1 MAKTTRARLD
11 ELLVERGLAATR
23 SAARGLIMA
32 GLVLVGGQMSDK
44 AGTLVP
50 LDALVELKRRPR
62 FVSRAG
68 EKLAHA
74 LEVFALD
81 VGGVSALDVGAS
93 TGGFGD
99 CLLQAGAARVIA
111 LDVGRGQLDGRLRN
125 DPRVYALDKVNA
137 RHLAPEIL
145 PYVPDFLTMDV
156 SFISVSKVLPAVV
169 NCMAPVYRGVVLIKP
184 QFEAGPRQVG
194 KGGVVRDPQIHR
206 EVLLALGR
214 FVVEE
219 IDARLV
225 GVTDS
230 GLLGADG
237 NREFFFH
244 LSRGGEKGWGLDT
257 LGEAVDSIVGHD
269 AEGSDSASEAVRQ
282 K

>member
-1 MAKTTRARLD
+1 
-11 ELLVERGLAATR
+11 
-23 SAARGLIMA
+23 
-32 GLVLVGGQMSDK
+32 MSDK
-44 AGTLVP
+44 AGTLVS
-50 LDALVELKRRPR
+50 LDALVELKKRPR

-93 TGGFGD
+93 TGGFVD

-125 DPRVYALDKVNA
+125 DPRVYASGQGQ
-137 RHLAPEIL
+137 RPPSHCRRCFPTS
-145 PYVPDFLTMDV
+145 PDFLTMDV

-169 NCMAPVYRGVVLIKP
+169 DCMAPVYRGLVLIKP

-194 KGGVVRDPQIHR
+194 KGGIVRDPEVHR
-206 EVLLALGR
+206 EVLLDLGR

-230 GLLGADG
+230 GLRGADG

-257 LGEAVDSIVGHD
+257 LEEAVDSIVGRD
-269 AEGSDSASEAVRQ
+269 AEAGDSASEAVGQ